1 MNCELIMKASEMESN
16 NAEWLKLRQKGI
28 GGSDAS
34 VILGM
39 NQWKSP
45 YQLWLEKTGEVEP
58 EDISKKETVHFGHV
72 LEQVVADEFC
82 NRTGKKVKRCGV
94 YRMNDYPFIQA
105 SFDRLVVGE
114 DAGLECK
121 TTNSFA
127 RSGWD
132 EGEIPPSYYVQCQ
145 HYMLVSGLPRWY
157 IACLVGGNHFV
168 IHTVERDEEDI
179 KLLLKAEINFWHL
192 VENHIM
198 PEVDGSA
205 SCKEALARK
214 YQGGNEEVLQ
224 LPAESM
230 VLAEKLDR
238 LKESEKSIKEQIAE
252 IQNKFCAM
260 LGDYELG
267 TIEDGD
273 DLRKVKWQTVAGRVT
288 IDSKRLKAD
297 HPDIFKAYSKQGKPT
312 RRFSI

>member
-1 MNCELIMKASEMESN
+1 MNCELIMKANEMESN

-58 EDISKKETVHFGHV
+58 EDISKKEAVHFGHV

-132 EGEIPPSYYVQCQ
+132 EGVIPPSYYVQCQ
-145 HYMLVSGLPRWY
+145 HYMMVSGLPRWY

-214 YQGGNEEVLQ
+214 YQGGNDEVLQ
-224 LPAESM
+224 LPVESM
-230 VLAEKLDR
+230 ALAKKLDR

-267 TIEDGD
+267 TIGDGD

-288 IDSKRLKAD
+288 IDSKRLRAD
-297 HPDIFKAYSKQGKPT
+297 HPDIFEAYSKQGKPT